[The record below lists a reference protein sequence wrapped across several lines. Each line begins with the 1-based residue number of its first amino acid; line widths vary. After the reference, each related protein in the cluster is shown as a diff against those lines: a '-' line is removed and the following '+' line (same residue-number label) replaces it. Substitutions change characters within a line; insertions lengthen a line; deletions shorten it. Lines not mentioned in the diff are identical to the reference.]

1 MRGSTIARVLAV
13 VLLVAVALGIGTV
26 VYNAGVS
33 AGLTEAAVQAAA
45 SGDAVAVPPYAWGHG
60 YGPYAHGPWGFG
72 FFGILFGIFLLFL
85 VFGLLRVAFGGGRHR
100 GGPGGG
106 GWGGRREMLEEM
118 HRDLHRREGTGGTQA
133 SGA

>member
-1 MRGSTIARVLAV
+1 MGSTIARVLAV
-13 VLLVAVALGIGTV
+13 LLLVAVAAGIGTW
-26 VYNAGVS
+26 VYNAGVT

-45 SGDAVAVPPYAWGHG
+45 SGDPAPAVPYGWGYG

-85 VFGLLRVAFGGGRHR
+85 VVGLLRAAFGGHHR
-100 GGPGGG
+100 GGPGG
-106 GWGGRREMLEEM
+106 WGRRREMLEEM
-118 HRDLHRREGTGGTQA
+118 HRDLHRRDAGNGGTQA